1 MTEHTLTHLTASTAQ
16 YNERTDTRDH
26 VDKVRIWA
34 SARCACGNYS
44 HAYIWIEKRTVT
56 TIPDTVLDVLER
68 VSRDALATH
77 HLHVRTHTDA

>member
-34 SARCACGNYS
+34 SAGCECGNYS

-56 TIPDTVLDVLER
+56 TIPDAEARRRGSTY
-68 VSRDALATH
+68 SNASAATH
-77 HLHVRTHTDA
+77 SQPTTCT

>member
-1 MTEHTLTHLTASTAQ
+1 MTEHTLTQLTASTMQ
-16 YNERTDTRDH
+16 D

-34 SARCACGNYS
+34 SASCECGNYS
-44 HAYIWIEKRTVT
+44 HAYTVT

-77 HLHVRTHTDA
+77 QLHVRTHTDA

>member
-1 MTEHTLTHLTASTAQ
+1 MTEHTLTQLTASTMQ
-16 YNERTDTRDH
+16 D

-34 SARCACGNYS
+34 SASCECGNYS
-44 HAYIWIEKRTVT
+44 HAYIWITVT
-56 TIPDTVLDVLER
+56 TIPDTVLDLLER